1 MENKLVKITI
11 LVNNLAG
18 EGLIAEHGLSLWIE
32 TDNRRIIFDTG
43 QGIALENNARTLGI
57 DLAEADILVLS
68 HGHYDH
74 TGGIVQVL
82 QQAQKTDVYCNPG
95 IVYPRYSIIDG
106 TAKPIQIPSDSM
118 EAIEKLSV
126 EHLHWVQQPTWV
138 SDKIGITGPI
148 PRMTN
153 WEDPGG
159 PFYLD
164 PEGKRADPIDDDQ
177 ALWVRTDDGI
187 IVCVG
192 CSHAG
197 LVNTLNYVR
206 SINHGFRLRAIIGG
220 FHLINAGRERLEKT
234 MTALHLFEPDMVI
247 PCHCTGELAVA
258 MLRDAMGER
267 VSPASAG
274 MTYCF

>member
-1 MENKLVKITI
+1 MKITI

-18 EGLIAEHGLSLWIE
+18 EGLMAEHGLSLWIE
-32 TDNRRIIFDTG
+32 TENRRIIFDTG

-95 IVYPRYSIIDG
+95 IVYPRYSIING

-126 EHLHWVQQPTWV
+126 EHLHWVQQPTWI

-148 PRMTN
+148 PRVTN

-177 ALWVRTDDGI
+177 ALWVRTDDGV

-258 MLRDAMGER
+258 MLRDALGKR

>member
-1 MENKLVKITI
+1 MT
-11 LVNNLAG
+11 AM
-18 EGLIAEHGLSLWIE
+18 WIE
-32 TDNRRIIFDTG
+32 TENIRIIFDTG
-43 QGIALENNARTLGI
+43 QGIALENNALTLGI
-57 DLAEADILVLS
+57 DPAEANILVLS

-74 TGGIVQVL
+74 TGGIIQVL

-95 IVYPRYSIIDG
+95 IVYPRYTIING

-138 SDKIGITGPI
+138 PDKIGITGPI
-148 PRMTN
+148 PRMIN

-177 ALWVRTDDGI
+177 ALWVRTNDGF

-206 SINHGFRLRAIIGG
+206 SINHGFRL
-220 FHLINAGRERLEKT
+220 
-234 MTALHLFEPDMVI
+234 
-247 PCHCTGELAVA
+247 
-258 MLRDAMGER
+258 
-267 VSPASAG
+267 
-274 MTYCF
+274 